1 MRVRG
6 AARSV
11 PMTEL
16 QWIASYFPLAKPE
29 KVRAWLTETFGV
41 PERQLAGTLAK
52 FGRELAFHLISDP
65 ESYAA
70 LHARLAGRRGAARVT
85 KRKLFGSASRNF
97 KAALA

>member
-11 PMTEL
+11 PMTEV
-16 QWIASYFPLAKPE
+16 QWIASYFPGAKPE
-29 KVRAWLTETFGV
+29 KVRAWLTEAFGV
-41 PERQLAGTLAK
+41 PERLLTGTLAK
-52 FGRELAFHLISDP
+52 LGRELAFHLLSDP

-70 LHARLAGRRGAARVT
+70 LHARLAGRRGAAAVS
-85 KRKLFGSASRNF
+85 KRRLFGNASPTF